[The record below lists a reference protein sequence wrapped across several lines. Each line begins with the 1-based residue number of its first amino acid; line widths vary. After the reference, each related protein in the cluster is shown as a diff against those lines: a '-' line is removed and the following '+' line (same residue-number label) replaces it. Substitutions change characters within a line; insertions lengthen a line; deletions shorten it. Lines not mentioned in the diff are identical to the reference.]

1 MRRAKLI
8 LVALAVVVSTFAA
21 FSGPAIADDLNCRDA
36 QGNLIRCDGQLYAP
50 VNNGWNNNWNN
61 GWDNNW
67 NNGWDGWNT
76 WQAAQNCPYW
86 GDTEGIVNQWDCFD

>member
-1 MRRAKLI
+1 MRRTKLI
-8 LVALAVVVSTFAA
+8 LAALAVVVSTFAA

-61 GWDNNW
+61 GW
-67 NNGWDGWNT
+67 GGWNT